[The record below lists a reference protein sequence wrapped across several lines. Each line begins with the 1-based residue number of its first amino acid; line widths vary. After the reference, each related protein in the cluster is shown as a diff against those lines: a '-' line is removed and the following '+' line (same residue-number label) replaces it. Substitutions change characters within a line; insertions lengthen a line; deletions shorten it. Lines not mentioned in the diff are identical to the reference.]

1 MNNTDT
7 KEDSSLDKFVD
18 RLQLKRHSVSD
29 LVSEISP
36 QIYTNLRSA
45 IELSKWPDGRFL
57 NKDQKESCIKLVILY
72 EAGHIPETERVGFN
86 LPMGCSKGNDKKDTE
101 VLRILD
107 REAGMTGSSLS
118 AESESNSEENE
129 S

>member
-45 IELSKWPDGRFL
+45 IELSKWPDGRLL

-86 LPMGCSKGNDKKDTE
+86 LPVGCSKGNDKKDTE

-107 REAGMTGSSLS
+107 RENGSSLS

>member
-1 MNNTDT
+1 MNSTDT
-7 KEDSSLDKFVD
+7 KQDPSLDKFVD

-45 IELSKWPDGRFL
+45 IELSKWPDGRLL

-86 LPMGCSKGNDKKDTE
+86 LPVGCSKGNDKKDTE

-107 REAGMTGSSLS
+107 RENGSSLS

>member
-7 KEDSSLDKFVD
+7 KEDSSLDKFVN

-45 IELSKWPDGRFL
+45 IELSKWPDGRLL

-86 LPMGCSKGNDKKDTE
+86 LPVGCSKGNDKKDTE

-107 REAGMTGSSLS
+107 REKGSSLS

>member
-45 IELSKWPDGRFL
+45 IELSKWPDGRLL

-86 LPMGCSKGNDKKDTE
+86 LPVGCSKGNDKKDTE

-107 REAGMTGSSLS
+107 REKGSSLS

>member
-7 KEDSSLDKFVD
+7 KEDSSLDEFVG

-45 IELSKWPDGRFL
+45 IELSKWPDGRLL

-86 LPMGCSKGNDKKDTE
+86 LPVGCSKGSDKKDTE

-107 REAGMTGSSLS
+107 RETDCSLS

-129 S
+129 L